1 MTKPLLQCVEFVA
14 GILGIMIL
22 IVLGT
27 ILLGLTFALTVAP
40 FVIAYKFLVWIF

>member
-1 MTKPLLQCVEFVA
+1 MNDTFTQCVEFVA
-14 GILGIMIL
+14 GILGIMVL

-27 ILLGLTFALTVAP
+27 ILLGVAFAMTVAP

>member
-1 MTKPLLQCVEFVA
+1 MNDILTQYVEFVA
-14 GILGIMIL
+14 GVLGIMVL

-27 ILLGLTFALTVAP
+27 ILLGLAFTLTVAP